1 MSKYTTVINLS
12 NKAIKAIAYR
22 AEETEAESVAA
33 ALEAYAAD
41 GYTADELISIETRAY
56 DMIAAMQEN
65 ALTLQLF
72 YGMLYM

>member
-1 MSKYTTVINLS
+1 MCIRDRVT
-12 NKAIKAIAYR
+12 
-22 AEETEAESVAA
+22 A

-65 ALTLQLF
+65 ALTL
-72 YGMLYM
+72 